1 MFAPDRVRLQP
12 LACGP
17 ALRLAAAA
25 PMDGCPCGTSRLGCR
40 VASILSY
47 DCVLLDS
54 LLNWGA
60 IVIIMLG
67 GTLLLRPGRTW
78 WFAHGGSQMAAP
90 SRPPHTGLVH
100 FACATAFYWFFQ
112 LGLCLSLYDETDSHE
127 SRCTGVSIVW
137 SAQAGRYVERTA
149 GSAFGQLAV
158 YRR

>member
-1 MFAPDRVRLQP
+1 
-12 LACGP
+12 
-17 ALRLAAAA
+17 
-25 PMDGCPCGTSRLGCR
+25 MDGCPCGTSRLGCR

-78 WFAHGGSQMAAP
+78 WFAHGGSQMAVP